1 MRHIEADGT
10 VRHCRVPILQ
20 AFACKLDQSSRVLR
34 RQKASTAMAQ
44 LSDEEISEL
53 RKRFDS
59 CDLNGDGFIDQREFH
74 SLLRKLDGDV
84 SREECLLD
92 FEVADTEGDGY
103 IGFKEF
109 IVWWTS

>member
-1 MRHIEADGT
+1 MLCSWREWVQYET
-10 VRHCRVPILQ
+10 E
-20 AFACKLDQSSRVLR
+20 FARAGANVNKLTDEQLAELR
-34 RQKASTAMAQ
+34 RTY
-44 LSDEEISEL
+44 DT
-53 RKRFDS
+53 
-59 CDLNGDGFIDQREFH
+59 CDPNGDGFIDREEFH
-74 SLLRKLDGDV
+74 ALLMKLDGDV

>member
-1 MRHIEADGT
+1 MA
-10 VRHCRVPILQ
+10 
-20 AFACKLDQSSRVLR
+20 KL
-34 RQKASTAMAQ
+34 T
-44 LSDEEISEL
+44 DEEIAEL
-53 RKRFDS
+53 RKTFES
-59 CDLNGDGFIDQREFH
+59 CDPNGDGFIDRQEFH

-84 SREECLLD
+84 SPEECLLD

>member
-1 MRHIEADGT
+1 MAELT
-10 VRHCRVPILQ
+10 
-20 AFACKLDQSSRVLR
+20 DQES
-34 RQKASTAMAQ
+34 AQ
-44 LSDEEISEL
+44 L
-53 RKRFDS
+53 RATFDS
-59 CDLNGDGFIDQREFH
+59 CDLNADGFIDRDEFH
-74 SLLRKLDGDV
+74 TLLQKLDGDV